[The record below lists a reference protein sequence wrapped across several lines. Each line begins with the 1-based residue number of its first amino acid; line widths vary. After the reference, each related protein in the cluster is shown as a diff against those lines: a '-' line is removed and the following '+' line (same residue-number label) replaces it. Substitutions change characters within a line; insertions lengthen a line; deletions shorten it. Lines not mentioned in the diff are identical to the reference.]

1 LEDIMNGMAQKR
13 QAGLWVIVIA
23 ILAALGV
30 WAFQSVGPAESATT
44 GAGKVVTIE
53 KIEGTDLSKLTLTE
67 QAVQRIDLQLG
78 DVTEQQIDG
87 AAKLVVPFGAVFYD
101 ANGVAWVYTNP
112 EGLSYVRAQLTI
124 ERIEGDM
131 AILSAGPAVG
141 TKIVSVGAALLF
153 GAEFG
158 VGSR

>member
-1 LEDIMNGMAQKR
+1 MNASIQKR
-13 QAGLWVIVIA
+13 QVSLWVVVIA
-23 ILAALGV
+23 IVAALGI

-44 GAGKVVTIE
+44 GGGKAVTIE

-67 QAVQRIDLQLG
+67 HAAQRLDIQLA

-87 AAKLVVPFGAVFYD
+87 AATLVVPFGAVYYD
-101 ANGVAWVYTNP
+101 PMGQAWVYTNT
-112 EGLSYVRAQLTI
+112 EGLSYVRAAITI
-124 ERIEGDM
+124 ERIEGDI

-141 TKIVSVGAALLF
+141 TKVVSVGAALLF

>member
-1 LEDIMNGMAQKR
+1 MNASIQKR
-13 QAGLWVIVIA
+13 QASLWVIVVA
-23 ILAALGV
+23 IVAALGI
-30 WAFQSVGPAESATT
+30 WAFQSVGPAESATS
-44 GAGKVVTIE
+44 GGGKPVTIE

-67 QAVQRIDLQLG
+67 RAVQRLDIQLG

-87 AAKLVVPFGAVFYD
+87 AATLVVPFGSVYYD
-101 ANGVAWVYTNP
+101 AMGVAWVYTNV
-112 EGLSYVRAQLTI
+112 EGYSYVRAPLTI

-141 TKIVSVGAALLF
+141 ARIVSVGAALLF

>member
-1 LEDIMNGMAQKR
+1 MNASIQKR
-13 QAGLWVIVIA
+13 QVSLWVVVIA
-23 ILAALGV
+23 IVAALGI
-30 WAFQSVGPAESATT
+30 WAFQSVGPAESATS
-44 GAGKVVTIE
+44 GGGKVVTIE
-53 KIEGTDLSKLTLTE
+53 KIEGTDLSKLTLTDH
-67 QAVQRIDLQLG
+67 AVQRIGLELA

-87 AAKLVVPFGAVFYD
+87 AAKLVIPFGAVFYD
-101 ANGVAWVYTNP
+101 ANGQAWAYTNP
-112 EGLSYVRAQLTI
+112 EGLSYVRAALTI
-124 ERIEGDM
+124 ERIEGDI